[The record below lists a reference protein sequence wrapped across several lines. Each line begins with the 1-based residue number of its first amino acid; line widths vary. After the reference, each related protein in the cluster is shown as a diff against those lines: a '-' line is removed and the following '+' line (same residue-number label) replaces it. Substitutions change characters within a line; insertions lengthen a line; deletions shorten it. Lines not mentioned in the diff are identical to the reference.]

1 MLLKLFLMFIK
12 INLLSVSG
20 PASLGLTKHLAVP
33 AFITE
38 TDFVRITSL
47 ACATPGSDSIQ
58 MALQIGYK
66 VAGIPGAIVS
76 VIGALLPCI
85 LLIVLVM
92 IGCSFLAGKTL
103 NDFFKGVAPALAVLL
118 VITAI
123 HIFPGGITW
132 TIALLS
138 VLAIIMYL
146 LKLPPALMM
155 LLCGIVGIVAGKLG
169 G

>member
-1 MLLKLFLMFIK
+1 MLLKLFWMFIK

-38 TDFVRITSL
+38 SDFVRITSL
-47 ACATPGSDSIQ
+47 ASATPGSDSIQ

-66 VAGIPGAIVS
+66 VAGVPGAIVS
-76 VIGALLPCI
+76 IIGALFPCI
-85 LLIVLVM
+85 LLIVLAM
-92 IGCSFLAGKTL
+92 IGCSCVSGKTL
-103 NDFFKGVAPALAVLL
+103 DDFFKGVAPALAVLL

-123 HIFPGGITW
+123 QIFPGGITW
-132 TIALLS
+132 MIALLCA
-138 VLAIIMYL
+138 LALIMYL

-155 LLCGIVGIVAGKLG
+155 LVCGIVGIVAGKLG
-169 G
+169 